1 MRCLFSL
8 IVLLLLI
15 NTASAQQV
23 LSPNAEISVLTIG
36 PGTSL
41 NDAFGHSG
49 FRIKDRTQGLD
60 VVYGYGQYDFDTPNF
75 YLKFAQGKLNYLISK
90 HNFEDFYRAYVYYNR
105 TIKEQVLNITT
116 EEQQV
121 LFNYL
126 QNNYKPENRAYLYDF
141 FYDNCATRIR
151 DVANT
156 ALDQNIT
163 YNTPED
169 YQEQTFRT
177 LIQNNLNKNSW
188 GSLGIDIALGSVIDK
203 TATPNE
209 QLFLPENIYRFF
221 STATLQNG
229 QPLVKQSQELYTKKE
244 QQVSSN
250 FLLSPLFILSILA
263 LLIILITYKD
273 YKKKKRSKLLDGI
286 IFSITGCIGIVLLLL
301 WFATDHSATANNYN
315 LLWAFA
321 LNVFVM
327 QQVLKQTP
335 SKWFLRY
342 LFFLI
347 TMLCLL
353 VFHWLTGVQVFA
365 ITLTPLLIALAI
377 RYIFLLR
384 YFKNSTTN

>member
-8 IVLLLLI
+8 IVLLLAI

-36 PGTSL
+36 PGASL

-60 VVYGYGQYDFDTPNF
+60 VVYGYGQYDFDAPNF

-105 TIKEQVLNITT
+105 TVKEQVLNITT
-116 EEQQV
+116 EEQQA

-156 ALDQNIT
+156 ALNQNIT

-229 QPLVKQSQELYTKKE
+229 QPLVKQSQVLYTKKE
-244 QQVSSN
+244 QLESSS

-273 YKKKKRSKLLDGI
+273 YKKKKRTKLLDGI
-286 IFSITGCIGIVLLLL
+286 IFSVTGCIGIVLLLL

-321 LNVFVM
+321 LNVFVI

-342 LFFLI
+342 LSFLI
-347 TMLCLL
+347 IMLCLL